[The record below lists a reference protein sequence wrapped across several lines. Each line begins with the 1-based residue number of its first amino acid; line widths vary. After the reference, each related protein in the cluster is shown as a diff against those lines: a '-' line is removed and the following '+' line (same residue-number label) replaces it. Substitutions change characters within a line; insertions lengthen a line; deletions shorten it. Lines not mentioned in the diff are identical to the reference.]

1 MAGQWGGKELEQW
14 PGAGYQSLKDYTGI
28 QGGSNKST
36 GLLEPKEVKKS
47 THWKLEKSSL
57 QRPLSEPEQGGEI
70 I

>member
-36 GLLEPKEVKKS
+36 GC
-47 THWKLEKSSL
+47 
-57 QRPLSEPEQGGEI
+57 
-70 I
+70 